1 MAWICIVKIL
11 FYELE
16 HQILEKGEKMASQ
29 QEVIDYIKSNFNH
42 ETIQDFIVEIQVPLD
57 SGRTQMV
64 YAAVTEDELQ
74 VTSPVAWQEKVSADE
89 VLAQNGSM
97 FGVVS
102 VNGAY
107 ALKHN
112 TFIEDIDKSEI
123 EKAFIVLAFYADG
136 LESALGFDDEF

>member
-1 MAWICIVKIL
+1 
-11 FYELE
+11 
-16 HQILEKGEKMASQ
+16 MASQ

-42 ETIQDFIVEIQVPLD
+42 ETIQEFIVKIQVPLD
-57 SGRTQMV
+57 TGRTQMV
-64 YAAVTEDELQ
+64 YAAVTDDELQ
-74 VTSPVAWQEKVSADE
+74 VTSPVAWQDKVSADE

-123 EKAFIVLAFYADG
+123 EKAFIVLAFYADE